1 MKPDTGKTILSLIK
15 DSDFKSINQLIKHF
29 QGKYPKKYFYKP
41 VGIEVEVTNR
51 CNLRCQGCPI
61 LMDKYAT
68 SDILSGDKII
78 DVLKGLKD
86 TGIFAYSLTGGE
98 VSLRFQTALKILS
111 ADHGL
116 DIYKYNTNGSFF
128 NTVSKTGKYLTALK
142 KAGFSRKNKYIKPVF
157 VISIGQQNQ
166 AGLPLRNAVNVVSQ
180 FYKIFDV
187 NNVIFSLNV
196 TDKNLLLAGKIY
208 QDFTRLYEKDTGE
221 EFNENLFK
229 VRLFSLNNIDTLRR
243 LKMPLGENISI
254 PELLKDYKK
263 NYLSGG
269 CFNIKVRN
277 TGNDERAETLIPRIV
292 LRPNGDVYTCQ
303 GYSYVH
309 LAGNILRKPLKSVI
323 ENVNRNDVYKTVFTK
338 NLAGLYQLALRK
350 NPKVKN
356 LILKSA
362 YDPCDLCKVL
372 TASLTEG

>member
-1 MKPDTGKTILSLIK
+1 
-15 DSDFKSINQLIKHF
+15 
-29 QGKYPKKYFYKP
+29 
-41 VGIEVEVTNR
+41 
-51 CNLRCQGCPI
+51 
-61 LMDKYAT
+61 
-68 SDILSGDKII
+68 
-78 DVLKGLKD
+78 
-86 TGIFAYSLTGGE
+86 
-98 VSLRFQTALKILS
+98 
-111 ADHGL
+111 
-116 DIYKYNTNGSFF
+116 
-128 NTVSKTGKYLTALK
+128 
-142 KAGFSRKNKYIKPVF
+142 
-157 VISIGQQNQ
+157 
-166 AGLPLRNAVNVVSQ
+166 
-180 FYKIFDV
+180 
-187 NNVIFSLNV
+187 
-196 TDKNLLLAGKIY
+196 
-208 QDFTRLYEKDTGE
+208 
-221 EFNENLFK
+221 
-229 VRLFSLNNIDTLRR
+229 
-243 LKMPLGENISI
+243 MPLGENISI

>member
-1 MKPDTGKTILSLIK
+1 
-15 DSDFKSINQLIKHF
+15 
-29 QGKYPKKYFYKP
+29 
-41 VGIEVEVTNR
+41 
-51 CNLRCQGCPI
+51 
-61 LMDKYAT
+61 MDKYST
-68 SDILSGDKII
+68 SDILRGDRIVN
-78 DVLKGLKD
+78 VLKGLKD

-98 VSLRFQTALKILS
+98 VSLKFETALKILS

-128 NTVSKTGKYLTALK
+128 NTVTKTVKYLTALK
-142 KAGFSRKNKYIKPVF
+142 KAGFSGKNKYIKPVF
-157 VISIGQQNQ
+157 VVSIGQQNQ
-166 AGLPLRNAVNVVSQ
+166 AGLPLQNAVNVMSQ

-187 NNVIFSLNV
+187 NKVVFSLNV
-196 TDKNLLLAGKIY
+196 TDKNLLLARKIY
-208 QDFTRLYEKDTGE
+208 QDFTRLYKKNTGE
-221 EFNENLFK
+221 KFNERLFK
-229 VRLFSLNNIDTLRR
+229 VRLFTLNNIDTLRR
-243 LKMPLGENISI
+243 LRMPLGENTTI
-254 PELLKDYKK
+254 PELLKDYKN

-269 CFNIKVRN
+269 CFNIKAKN

-309 LAGNILRKPLKSVI
+309 LAGNILRKPLESII
-323 ENVNRNDVYKTVFTK
+323 ETVNRNDIYKTIFTK
-338 NLAGLYQLALRK
+338 NLAGLYQLALKK

-372 TASLTEG
+372 TASLTKG